1 MEIHQLTTKRGFV
14 EITVTIADA
23 RWSTSE
29 DDEQKEL
36 PKAKLQLP
44 KITVKWSVKPH
55 TPSLTP
61 TPHSSPPAKKPHSKQ
76 VYKVSPKHKIY
87 TYLAPTVQNVPTIPQ
102 FFLSDYRGGGEG
114 NYASA
119 SLTVRPHT
127 APKSHTV

>member
-44 KITVKWSVKPH
+44 KITVKCGMN
-55 TPSLTP
+55 
-61 TPHSSPPAKKPHSKQ
+61 A
-76 VYKVSPKHKIY
+76 
-87 TYLAPTVQNVPTIPQ
+87 
-102 FFLSDYRGGGEG
+102 
-114 NYASA
+114 
-119 SLTVRPHT
+119 
-127 APKSHTV
+127 